1 MIETTEMESVAVGL
15 RNQWIPFTPNRDFK
29 DDPRMFVRASG
40 KYFYGPDGNP
50 ILDGSSGLFT
60 TPAGHARPEIANAV
74 YQQIQT
80 LDYTSSFLRSHPTAI
95 TAIEAL
101 LPLLPEGLN
110 QVFMTSSGSEAVD
123 TAVKI
128 ALHYQRARK
137 QASRTIFVSRE
148 RAYHGSNLT
157 GVALSGIPSNRRD
170 FGVPIM
176 PVVHMRHTWLEE
188 NRFQPGQ
195 GVYGAYLADDLLR
208 LIQLHGAENIASCII
223 EPIAGSTGTLVPPV
237 GYLERVREICD
248 VHDILLIFDEVI
260 CGFGRTGKA
269 FASQSFGVT
278 PDILVMAKAV
288 TNGVIPMGC
297 VAVHQHIYD
306 TVVEADPK
314 RTVEFFHGYT
324 SSAHPVACAACIATL
339 GINDRENLFAAAET
353 LSPYFLERLFQLAG
367 VRGILDVRGY
377 GMLGG
382 IDLDPAVLGTD
393 GYGFQKKLYD
403 RGLHVKSTG
412 NSVIVAP
419 PFTSTHSD
427 LDHIVSII
435 EETLTK

>member
-1 MIETTEMESVAVGL
+1 MIDTIEIQSVAAGL

-29 DDPRMFVRASG
+29 EDPRMFVRASG
-40 KYFYGPDGNP
+40 KYYYGPDGKA

-60 TPAGHARPEIANAV
+60 TPAGHARQEIAGAV

-80 LDYTSSFLRSHPTAI
+80 LDYTSSFLRSHPGAI

-101 LPLLPEGLN
+101 LPLLPEGLD
-110 QVFMTSSGSEAVD
+110 QIFMTSSGSEAVD

-137 QASRTIFVSRE
+137 QATRTLFVSRE

-170 FGVPIM
+170 FGVPMM

-195 GVYGAYLADDLLR
+195 GKHGAYLAEDLLR
-208 LIQLHGAENIASCII
+208 LIQLHGAENIAACII
-223 EPIAGSTGTLVPPV
+223 EPIAGSTGTLVPPM

-248 VHDILLIFDEVI
+248 AHDILLIFDEVI

-297 VAVHQHIYD
+297 VAVHRSIYE
-306 TVVEADPK
+306 TVVESDPK

-324 SSAHPVACAACIATL
+324 SSAHPVACAACIAAL
-339 GINDRENLFAAAET
+339 GIYERENLFAAAEA
-353 LSPYFLERLFQLAG
+353 LSPYFLERLFQLENSRA
-367 VRGILDVRGY
+367 VLDVRGY
-377 GMLGG
+377 GMLAG
-382 IDLDPAVLGTD
+382 IDLDPAVIGTD
-393 GYGFQKKLYD
+393 GYGFQKRLYD
-403 RGLHVKSTG
+403 RGLHIKSTG
-412 NSVIVAP
+412 NSLIISPPFIATHEDIDRIVA
-419 PFTSTHSD
+419 
-427 LDHIVSII
+427 II
-435 EETLTK
+435 EDTLAK